1 MPFVNVSLT
10 SPTGLTGRKN
20 KTCRVF
26 NSFDRS
32 LTQYTQCL
40 EPCVLN
46 IKPAVD
52 GVIIAIKNKIISSA
66 IYWLSE

>member
-10 SPTGLTGRKN
+10 SPTGLTGRKI
-20 KTCRVF
+20 KTCWVF

-40 EPCVLN
+40 ELCVHN

-52 GVIIAIKNKIISSA
+52 GVIISVANNFFKRTL
-66 IYWLSE
+66 Y